1 MSVETKKEFRC
12 DKCDYTCIYE
22 SHWKQHNSSK
32 KHQNIDRQPRSDKVL
47 EPKCKL
53 CPFES
58 NNLTNMTVHILTK
71 HSGPDKKKKEFTY
84 YCEKCDF
91 GTFTQILFTRH
102 QEAKKHIAN
111 YKVDVKSQE

>member
-1 MSVETKKEFRC
+1 MNYNCEE
-12 DKCDYTCIYE
+12 CDYHCMHE
-22 SHWKQHNSSK
+22 SHWIQHMSSK

-71 HSGPDKKKKEFTY
+71 HSTPSQRKKGFKF
-84 YCEKCDF
+84 YCDKCDF

-102 QEAKKHIAN
+102 LETKKHISN
-111 YKVDVKSQE
+111 NKVNNVKP

>member
-1 MSVETKKEFRC
+1 MATESKKEFYC
-12 DKCDYTCIYE
+12 EACDYTCIYE
-22 SHWKQHNSSK
+22 SHWKQHTESK
-32 KHQNIDRQPRSDKVL
+32 KHKNNGVQTRSDKVL

-53 CPFES
+53 CSFES

-71 HSGPDKKKKEFTY
+71 HSTSEQRKKGFKY

-111 YKVDVKSQE
+111 YKVDVKP

>member
-1 MSVETKKEFRC
+1 METIQKTEFHC
-12 DKCDYTCIYE
+12 DKCGYTCIYK
-22 SHWKQHNSSK
+22 SHWKQHTESK
-32 KHQNIDRQPRSDKVL
+32 KHQNINRQPRSDKVL

-71 HSGPDKKKKEFTY
+71 HSDSDKRKKEFTY

-102 QEAKKHIAN
+102 FETKKHISN
-111 YKVDVKSQE
+111 NKVDDSQE